1 MMRNVFITSAVRTPE
16 GKIGGQLKDFL
27 AKDLAEI
34 VLDESV
40 SRIDVEKSI
49 FDEVVLGQAKQ
60 DTEAPNIARLSLLE
74 AGFPKEVPGYT
85 VHRQCGSGMQ
95 AIINSLWQIQSSY
108 AGATVAG
115 GVESMSNA
123 PYYLKKARNGYR
135 SGNGE
140 LVDPNTA
147 SQPNSQPEDI
157 ETMGITAEN
166 LAEKFGIE
174 KEEQD
179 KFAYNSHEK
188 AVKAIDEGK
197 FDDEMIPLS
206 TPNGMINEDERPRR
220 KNSLEKLSSLKPV
233 FKDNGTVTAGNSS
246 SRDDQASAVTV
257 MAEEKLENF
266 DIDPLVR
273 VVSAGVAG
281 VDPEIMGI
289 GPVEASRKALRKSN
303 LQLDDIGLV
312 EVNEAFAA
320 QTLAVVE
327 KLGLDK
333 NKLNVNGGAIALGHA
348 LGCSG
353 TRIVV
358 TLVHEMLRRNVKYGL
373 ASICIAG
380 GLGTAL
386 ILENPH
392 V

>member
-1 MMRNVFITSAVRTPE
+1 MRKVFITSAVRTPE
-16 GKIGGQLKDFL
+16 GKIGGQLKNFL

-40 SRIDVEKSI
+40 SRIDVEKSA

-60 DTEAPNIARLSLLE
+60 DTEAPNIARVSLLE

-95 AIINSLWQIQSSY
+95 AIINSLWQIQSGY
-108 AGATVAG
+108 ADATVAG

-123 PYYLKKARNGYR
+123 PYYLKKARYGYE
-135 SGNGE
+135 SDNGE
-140 LVDPNTA
+140 LIDPNTA
-147 SQPNSQPEDI
+147 SQPNSQPKDI

-166 LAEKFGIE
+166 LAEKYDIE
-174 KEEQD
+174 KSEQD
-179 KFAYNSHEK
+179 KFAYNSHDK

-197 FDDEMIPLS
+197 FHKEIVPILTKDGEI
-206 TPNGMINEDERPRR
+206 TEDERPRR
-220 KNSLEKLSSLKPV
+220 KNSLEKLKSLKPV
-233 FKDNGTVTAGNSS
+233 FKEDGTVTAGNSS
-246 SRDDQASAVTV
+246 GRDDQASAVTV
-257 MAEEKLENF
+257 MTEEKLDNL

-273 VVSAGVAG
+273 IVSAGVAG

-289 GPVEASRKALRKSN
+289 GPAEASRKALKKSGLELEN
-303 LQLDDIGLV
+303 IGLV

-327 KLGLDK
+327 ELGLDK
-333 NKLNVNGGAIALGHA
+333 NKLNVNGGAIALGHP

-358 TLVHEMLRRNVKYGL
+358 TLAHEMLRRNVKYGL

-380 GLGTAL
+380 GLGTS
-386 ILENPH
+386 IVLENPH